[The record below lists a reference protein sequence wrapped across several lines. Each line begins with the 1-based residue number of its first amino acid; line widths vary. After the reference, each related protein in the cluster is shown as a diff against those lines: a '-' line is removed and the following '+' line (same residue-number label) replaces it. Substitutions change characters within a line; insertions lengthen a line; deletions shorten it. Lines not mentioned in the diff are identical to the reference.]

1 MCESHQEGHEHDH
14 HHGPELAN
22 NARPEDFRVVV
33 TGKGGVGKTSL
44 TALLARSLA
53 RQSWRVLALDADPQM
68 NLPYALGL
76 PTERARA
83 LVPLS
88 ENADYVEEK
97 TGARPGQG
105 WGLFFRLNP
114 DVDDVVERFGVVA
127 PDTVRL
133 LVMGNTVQPAAGC
146 LCPENALLAAVV
158 NAIALRQ
165 DEAILM
171 DTQAGFEHFGRAL
184 ARGFRHAVVVTDTTF
199 NGLQVALHAARLA
212 SELDIGGI
220 HLVINSVREAA
231 DFERTLERLQAAG
244 DFPFDS
250 IHSLPYDESLRR
262 CEPSIAPLIEDP
274 TCTIAGPLEAL
285 IGTLTRHRTDEAGM
299 AAGQGSVRRPSTLQ
313 VYEKTEETVSCVS

>member
-1 MCESHQEGHEHDH
+1 MCDATHENEHPGH
-14 HHGPELAN
+14 HHGPVLAK
-22 NARPEDFRVVV
+22 NARPEDFRVVI

-44 TALLARSLA
+44 AALLSRLLA

-76 PTERARA
+76 PAGEARA

-97 TGARPGQG
+97 TGARPGEG

-127 PDTVRL
+127 PDAVRL

-184 ARGFRHAVVVTDTTF
+184 ARGFLHAVVVTDPTF
-199 NGLQVALHAARLA
+199 NGVQAALHAARLA
-212 SELDIGGI
+212 RDLDIGAV
-220 HLVINSVREAA
+220 HLVVNGVR
-231 DFERTLERLQAAG
+231 DHG
-244 DFPFDS
+244 DFDQAMKRLEKEGHFPFGS
-250 IHSLPYDESLRR
+250 IHQVPYDDRLRV
-262 CEPSIAPLIEDP
+262 CEPSVEPVLSDMGSPLMRAV
-274 TCTIAGPLEAL
+274 TGLLA
-285 IGTLTRHRTDEAGM
+285 TLTGNDIALPESDHAFDPVIRQIA
-299 AAGQGSVRRPSTLQ
+299 
-313 VYEKTEETVSCVS
+313 EEWGDKLPCVS